1 MSTRNSA
8 PQDRKR
14 HARDVV
20 RRLRRIYPDANCEL
34 DHRGPFELL
43 VATILSAQTTDR
55 AVNEVTPAL
64 FQRYPDAEHLA
75 AADPEEVAGHIAS
88 IGLFRNKARSIVGA
102 ARALVDRHGG
112 EVPRDRE
119 ALEALPGVGRKTA
132 NVVLSTAF
140 DEPALAVDTH
150 VTRLAQRLG
159 LSDAAEP
166 RKIEE
171 DLTAVLP
178 PSDWGFTSHALI
190 WHGRRV
196 CKARGP
202 RCDACE
208 LSPVCPS
215 AFAELAPP
223 AAPAKKRT
231 KKTTKTKTAGRKATR
246 R

>member
-1 MSTRNSA
+1 MAKQRSSQR
-8 PQDRKR
+8 DHRK

-20 RRLRRIYPDANCEL
+20 RRLRELYPDASCEL
-34 DHRGPFELL
+34 DHRDPYQLL

-64 FQRYPDAEHLA
+64 FRRYPDPGSLA
-75 AADPEEVAGHIAS
+75 AASPEDVAEQIAS

-102 ARALVDRHGG
+102 ARALVERHGG

-119 ALEALPGVGRKTA
+119 ALEELPGVGRKTA
-132 NVVLSTAF
+132 SVVLSSAF
-140 DEPALAVDTH
+140 GEPALAVDTH

-159 LSDAAEP
+159 LSAASEP
-166 RKIEE
+166 RKIEQ
-171 DLTAVLP
+171 DLTNALP
-178 PSDWGFTSHALI
+178 PSDWGFASHALI

-202 RCDACE
+202 RCDLCA

-215 AFAELAPP
+215 AFLIDGPGER
-223 AAPAKKRT
+223 K
-231 KKTTKTKTAGRKATR
+231 AGRRAPVR
-246 R
+246 S

>member
-1 MSTRNSA
+1 M
-8 PQDRKR
+8 
-14 HARDVV
+14 
-20 RRLRRIYPDANCEL
+20 YPDASCEL
-34 DHRGPFELL
+34 DHRSPYQLL

-55 AVNEVTPAL
+55 AVNEVTPGL
-64 FQRYPDAEHLA
+64 FRRYPDPAALA
-75 AADPEEVAGHIAS
+75 AASPNEVAEQIAR

-102 ARALVDRHGG
+102 ARALVEQHGG

-132 NVVLSTAF
+132 NVVLSSAF

-159 LSDAAEP
+159 LSEFGEP
-166 RKIEE
+166 RKIEQ
-171 DLTAVLP
+171 DLMEALP

-202 RCDACE
+202 RCDLCA

-215 AFAELAPP
+215 AFLVDGTTP
-223 AAPAKKRT
+223 KK
-231 KKTTKTKTAGRKATR
+231 
-246 R
+246 

>member
-1 MSTRNSA
+1 
-8 PQDRKR
+8 
-14 HARDVV
+14 V
-20 RRLRRIYPDANCEL
+20 YPDATCEL
-34 DHRGPFELL
+34 EHSDAYQLL
-43 VATILSAQTTDR
+43 IATILSAQTTDR

-64 FQRYPDAEHLA
+64 FARYPDPAALA
-75 AADPEEVAGHIAS
+75 AASPEEVARHIAS

-102 ARALVDRHGG
+102 ARALVEHHGG
-112 EVPRDRE
+112 EVPRERE

-159 LSDAAEP
+159 LSDASEP

-178 PSDWGFTSHALI
+178 PNEWGFTSHALI

-202 RCDACE
+202 RCDLCE

-215 AFAELAPP
+215 AFVEQAPP
-223 AAPAKKRT
+223 AGRKNGRRAPAR
-231 KKTTKTKTAGRKATR
+231 G
-246 R
+246 

>member
-1 MSTRNSA
+1 MAKRSNPSK
-8 PQDRKR
+8 DRAR

-20 RRLRRIYPDANCEL
+20 RRLHRVYPDATCEL
-34 DHRGPFELL
+34 DHRNAYQLL
-43 VATILSAQTTDR
+43 IATILSAQTTDR
-55 AVNEVTPAL
+55 AVNEITPAL
-64 FQRYPDAEHLA
+64 FARYPDPAALA
-75 AADPEEVAGHIAS
+75 LASPEEVAQHIAS

-102 ARALVDRHGG
+102 ARALVEQHGG

-159 LSDAAEP
+159 LSDAGEP
-166 RKIEE
+166 RKIED
-171 DLTAVLP
+171 DLTAALP
-178 PSDWGFTSHALI
+178 PKEWGFTSHALI

-202 RCDACE
+202 RCDLCE

-215 AFAELAPP
+215 AFVAQ
-223 AAPAKKRT
+223 AA
-231 KKTTKTKTAGRKATR
+231 RK
-246 R
+246 